1 MATIRLSVNGKA
13 RSVDTEPERPLL
25 EVLREDLGLTGTKYG
40 CGEGQC
46 GSCTVLLDGKPAVS
60 CVTTVRAAE
69 GRKIVTIEGLAA
81 GGELAPVQQGVFDE
95 GAVQCGYCTP
105 GMVLQTMA
113 LLENHP
119 KPTDAQI
126 VDGLNGHLC
135 RCSDYQRIMA
145 AVRRAPGSAGKKG
158 QKGGMSTVN
167 SGEFLEIAGAG
178 LLIVAAAPLAD
189 ARRGGG
195 GGAGGAGT

>member
-46 GSCTVLLDGKPAVS
+46 GACTVLLDGQPAVS
-60 CVTTVRAAE
+60 CVTPVHAAE
-69 GRKIVTIEGLAA
+69 GRKIVTIEGLA
-81 GGELAPVQQGVFDE
+81 GGAALHPVQQAFLEE

-105 GMVLQTMA
+105 GMVLRAVA
-113 LLENHP
+113 LLANHP

-126 VDGLNGHLC
+126 VDGLNGNLC

-145 AVRRAPGSAGKKG
+145 AVRRTA
-158 QKGGMSTVN
+158 
-167 SGEFLEIAGAG
+167 AGAG
-178 LLIVAAAPLAD
+178 
-189 ARRGGG
+189 RKG
-195 GGAGGAGT
+195 